1 MRTVVGVDVGGTH
14 LRAALFADGDPAPV
28 RHAET
33 LTQAE
38 GGPEAVFLRLT
49 QLIGQV
55 VPASGAGLRIGIG
68 APGPIDIHRG
78 VILKAP
84 NLPGWVDFPLS
95 ARIAEAFHCP
105 VVVENDANLAALAEW
120 KHGAGRGSQ
129 DMLYMTISTG
139 IGGGVISGGR
149 MITGRIGLASEPGH
163 MTVDPSG
170 RMCGCGHPG
179 HLEALASGPALAQRA
194 WERIRSGEP
203 SSLQQE
209 ISENSGLTAEQV
221 GRAAQA
227 GDGLARRIV
236 RETAELIGRHLAG
249 LVHVFNPEV
258 IVLGGGV
265 THIGPLFID
274 AVRESLE
281 SSVMHPAFLEE
292 LRLVPSALGD
302 EAGLVGAMI
311 RASEL

>member
-1 MRTVVGVDVGGTH
+1 MRTVVGVDVGGTQ
-14 LRAALFADGDPAPV
+14 LRAALFADGDPAPI

-33 LTQAE
+33 LTQ
-38 GGPEAVFLRLT
+38 GQDGPEAVLLRLT
-49 QLIGQV
+49 HLISQV
-55 VPASGAGLRIGIG
+55 VPDPAAGVRIGIG
-68 APGPIDIHRG
+68 APGPIDTHRG

-84 NLPGWVDFPLS
+84 NLPGWVDVPL
-95 ARIAEAFHCP
+95 AAHIAEAFHCP
-105 VVVENDANLAALAEW
+105 VVVENDANLAALGEW
-120 KHGAGRGSQ
+120 VHGAGVGSL
-129 DMLYMTISTG
+129 DMLYMTVSTG

-149 MITGRIGLASEPGH
+149 MVTGHLGLGAEPGH

-170 RMCGCGHPG
+170 PMCGCGQPG

-209 ISENSGLTAEQV
+209 ISEDSGLTAEQV

-236 RETAELIGRHLAG
+236 RETADLIGRHLAS
-249 LVHVFNPEV
+249 LVHIFNPEV

-265 THIGPLFID
+265 THIGPLFLD
-274 AVRESLE
+274 AVRDSLE
-281 SSVMHPAFLEE
+281 SSVMHPVFLDG
-292 LRLVPSALGD
+292 LRIVPSALGD